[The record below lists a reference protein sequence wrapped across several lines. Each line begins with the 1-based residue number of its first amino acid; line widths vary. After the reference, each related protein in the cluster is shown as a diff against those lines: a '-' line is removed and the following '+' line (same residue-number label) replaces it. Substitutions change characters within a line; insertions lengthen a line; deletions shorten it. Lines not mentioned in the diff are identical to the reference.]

1 MKQKNDEAI
10 LFGLPKEDAEMKVD
24 EIEDKN
30 ENTLSDHQSAQDV
43 SDNNV
48 TGTPT
53 KVHAEKMSDI
63 DRQIQEIE
71 RAIAIQKEVTAR
83 KMKEAE
89 DAKILEKAE

>member
-1 MKQKNDEAI
+1 
-10 LFGLPKEDAEMKVD
+10 MKVD
-24 EIEDKN
+24 EIEEKN
-30 ENTLSDHQSAQDV
+30 ENTLSDHQSAQD
-43 SDNNV
+43 DV
-48 TGTPT
+48 TGTQT